1 MINNQDIGNM
11 DDFQDLV
18 EEIEPD
24 RAVALR
30 VWRNGTA
37 SFIAYTP
44 RDRDEG

>member
-1 MINNQDIGNM
+1 MINNQDVENL
-11 DDFQDLV
+11 DDFEGLV

-44 RDRDEG
+44 RDNDEG